1 MLSNHNGNGNHR
13 MPAQPKPQKLS
24 HRFLDYRVAMHHVAQ
39 IADSREPAYVRI
51 QALKTIIREVSPNN
65 PNHKEVMRQLNGEPP
80 KPVAT
85 FVNGYVSRETQEAC
99 LEAMLGRKP
108 KPAAEADL
116 DESEDGSGEE
126 EDDPL

>member
-24 HRFLDYRVAMHHVAQ
+24 HRFLDA
-39 IADSREPAYVRI
+39 SRCTTSRRSPTVGNRPTCASRRSRR
-51 QALKTIIREVSPNN
+51 IREVSPNN